1 MYTNELFGKE
11 VLDSNAN
18 HVGKVADIDV
28 DMQHG
33 TVNHMVV
40 KTGLTKKLV
49 IALNKIN
56 KIGDRITLKI
66 SQDEL

>member
-1 MYTNELFGKE
+1 VHTNELFGKE

-18 HVGKVADIDV
+18 LVGKVADIDV

-33 TVNHMVV
+33 TVNHIVI

-49 IALNKIN
+49 IPLNKIN
-56 KIGDRITLKI
+56 KIGDRVTLKVP
-66 SQDEL
+66 QDEL

>member
-1 MYTNELFGKE
+1 VYTNELFGKE

-28 DMQHG
+28 DIQRG
-33 TVNHMVV
+33 IVNHIAV
-40 KTGLTKKLV
+40 KTGLTKKHIITLD
-49 IALNKIN
+49 KIN
-56 KIGDRITLKI
+56 KIGDLITLKI